1 MLKARDLK
9 FFAIGAVI
17 VASGLS
23 VLAAVNIP
31 NTFAPNTPIKAED
44 VNANFSSLKASVDAL
59 QANAG
64 IVSDGAI
71 TSSKLADASIT
82 APKLKTLTPAAN
94 GKFLSYN
101 GSSLNWVD
109 GTAGVTG
116 AKGDTG
122 AQGLKGDT
130 GPKGDTGVQGLKGDT
145 GAQGLK
151 GDTGASGAAGVKGD
165 TGAQGLKG
173 DTGVTGAQG
182 PKGDTGATGTQGL
195 NGVQGDPGVQG
206 LKGDTGATGT
216 AGVSG
221 YERVV
226 NNLTNQSL
234 GANGEVVLFANCPIG
249 KRVVGGGVLVFN
261 ASGRWIVDTSG
272 PTSDTQWAV
281 ALTNIVGSTI
291 TANAIQVTA
300 ICVTAL

>member
-1 MLKARDLK
+1 MLNARDIK

-31 NTFAPNTPIKAED
+31 NTFTAGTPIKAEE

-59 QANAG
+59 EASAG
-64 IVSDGAI
+64 VV
-71 TSSKLADASIT
+71 ADASVT

-101 GSSLNWVD
+101 GSSLVWAD
-109 GTAGVTG
+109 GTAGVAG
-116 AKGDTG
+116 PKGDKGDTG
-122 AQGLKGDT
+122 AV
-130 GPKGDTGVQGLKGDT
+130 GP
-145 GAQGLK
+145 
-151 GDTGASGAAGVKGD
+151 KGD

-173 DTGVTGAQG
+173 DTGVQGDPGAQG
-182 PKGDTGATGTQGL
+182 PKGDTGAAG
-195 NGVQGDPGVQG
+195 N
-206 LKGDTGATGT
+206 

-221 YERVV
+221 YGRVV
-226 NNLTNQSL
+226 NTLTNQSL
-234 GANGEVVLFANCPIG
+234 GANGEVVLFANCPAG
-249 KRVVGGGVLVFN
+249 KRVVGGGVVVFN

-281 ALTNIVGSTI
+281 ALINITGSTI
-291 TANAIQVTA
+291 TAGTIQVTA
-300 ICVTAL
+300 ICVSAL